1 MNDQKIDNL
10 LNLALEATQRERE
23 DSLVL
28 DVGYVPEEQV
38 WDLIVRY
45 TGDIWLWRRR
55 AFPLRPLR
63 EDTPLSLCRNPVS
76 RSSPGVRKLNISR
89 NQRGCFSL

>member
-28 DVGYVPEEQV
+28 DVGYVPE
-38 WDLIVRY
+38 
-45 TGDIWLWRRR
+45 
-55 AFPLRPLR
+55 
-63 EDTPLSLCRNPVS
+63 RN
-76 RSSPGVRKLNISR
+76 RSGT
-89 NQRGCFSL
+89 

>member
-45 TGDIWLWRRR
+45 TGDIR
-55 AFPLRPLR
+55 AL
-63 EDTPLSLCRNPVS
+63 EEESVSITPLTGGYAIVTLPESRIQELSGRLCS
-76 RSSPGVRKLNISR
+76 G
-89 NQRGCFSL
+89 RGFWWR

>member
-45 TGDIWLWRRR
+45 T
-55 AFPLRPLR
+55 
-63 EDTPLSLCRNPVS
+63 
-76 RSSPGVRKLNISR
+76 
-89 NQRGCFSL
+89 